1 MIKWHF
7 YEAWMVLELGY
18 LLQRYPGNQAY
29 LVLLAMF
36 MNLRKAQKSIK
47 DLTICLC
54 YFVMI

>member
-7 YEAWMVLELGY
+7 YKAWVALELGY
-18 LLQRYPGNQAY
+18 LHIQAIKQF

>member
-7 YEAWMVLELGY
+7 YKAWMALELGY
-18 LLQRYPGNQAY
+18 LHIQAIKQF

-47 DLTICLC
+47 DLTISVCVILL
-54 YFVMI
+54 